1 MEVCDK
7 PLGYVPFGF
16 ADIWKGKYHGEPVCI
31 KAVRETKP
39 VSLRAIKKM
48 CGYFYIGR
56 TKRASFE
63 TFSSGHKSISHPN
76 VLPIIKVSKTRFP
89 FYIMSPWMPDGN
101 ITQYTQM
108 NLGADRLMLVCTHQ
122 LESR

>member
-16 ADIWKGKYHGEPVCI
+16 ADIWKGNYHGEPVCI

-39 VSLRAIKKM
+39 ISLRAIKKM

-63 TFSSGHKSISHPN
+63 TFSSGRKPISHPN
-76 VLPIIKVSKTRFP
+76 VLPIIRVSKTLFP
-89 FYIMSPWMPDGN
+89 LCTMSPWMPDGN
-101 ITQYTQM
+101 IAQYTQM
-108 NLGADRLMLVCTHQ
+108 NPDADRPMLVRTHQ
-122 LESR
+122 PEA